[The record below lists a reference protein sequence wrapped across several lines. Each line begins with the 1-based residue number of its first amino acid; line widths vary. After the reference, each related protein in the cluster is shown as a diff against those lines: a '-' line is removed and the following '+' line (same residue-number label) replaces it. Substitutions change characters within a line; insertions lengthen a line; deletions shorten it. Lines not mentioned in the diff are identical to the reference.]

1 MFFFDIFPFLLI
13 FAGPIAIAQ
22 YVLCKFNALQFDF
35 DLSLAGLAY
44 S

>member
-1 MFFFDIFPFLLI
+1 MLFFDILPFLLI